1 MRVSQLFAVA
11 TYVTS
16 VLSCAK
22 HNNHY
27 SLKHKKRHIDPRA
40 EPGQTDWAYE
50 FSYNWGRLNPDYHLC
65 QDGTQQSPIP
75 IALKQGLS
83 LEHLIKEW
91 NYPDEITGN
100 FFNWGYGPA
109 FTVQNEDQVWTQ
121 NPSFSFDNET
131 VYLKGWHIHAPA
143 DHTVERH
150 RSRAELHLVHV
161 NAQGKERAVLAIR
174 LDPGN
179 KANSFFGQLPKMIGF
194 NETDVSEEA
203 TLNHRL
209 LLESVDYFDEFWT
222 YEGSLTSPP
231 CTEGIR
237 FFIARPILFT
247 SVQQMRD
254 ILGASTYS
262 AHHSDSN
269 YEGDERQPHV
279 SMEKVDAHSPPETCQ
294 LMTQSGIA
302 KAKLP
307 WADLIVK
314 SIFGGI
320 FISLGSLFD
329 LVVAGGAPGL
339 RESNPSLIT
348 LLAAFTFPIGFVL
361 VILTNVE
368 LVTSNMAVMI
378 YTTLQRKTSV
388 YDLLRNWVICYVFN
402 LAGCLFFTGVLAW
415 WSDTLNSDAMS
426 SYAVTQAEQRV
437 NINWWFNFTRGIGCN
452 WLVGLAVYLATSSKD
467 NLSKIVGIWIPIWAF
482 VALGYQHS
490 VANFFLVPIGMF
502 YGTNFGVGKF
512 IYQSTIPVTLGNIVG
527 GAVMTGAFLWFLYG
541 RDDTLATKTGQPLSG
556 ERKTRGRHVA
566 NSSGSEGETVITQN
580 HERSRRNEDMV

>member
-1 MRVSQLFAVA
+1 MLN
-11 TYVTS
+11 Y
-16 VLSCAK
+16 
-22 HNNHY
+22 
-27 SLKHKKRHIDPRA
+27 
-40 EPGQTDWAYE
+40 TDSKYA
-50 FSYNWGRLNPDYHLC
+50 
-65 QDGTQQSPIP
+65 
-75 IALKQGLS
+75 
-83 LEHLIKEW
+83 
-91 NYPDEITGN
+91 
-100 FFNWGYGPA
+100 
-109 FTVQNEDQVWTQ
+109 
-121 NPSFSFDNET
+121 
-131 VYLKGWHIHAPA
+131 
-143 DHTVERH
+143 
-150 RSRAELHLVHV
+150 
-161 NAQGKERAVLAIR
+161 
-174 LDPGN
+174 
-179 KANSFFGQLPKMIGF
+179 
-194 NETDVSEEA
+194 
-203 TLNHRL
+203 
-209 LLESVDYFDEFWT
+209 
-222 YEGSLTSPP
+222 
-231 CTEGIR
+231 
-237 FFIARPILFT
+237 
-247 SVQQMRD
+247 
-254 ILGASTYS
+254 
-262 AHHSDSN
+262 
-269 YEGDERQPHV
+269 GDERQPHV

-314 SIFGGI
+314 SFFGGI

-368 LVTSNMAVMI
+368 LVTSNMTVMM

-388 YDLLRNWVICYVFN
+388 YDLLKNWVVCYIFN

-426 SYAVTQAEQRV
+426 SYAVTQAEERV
-437 NINWWFNFTRGIGCN
+437 NINWWLNFTRAIGCN
-452 WLVGLAVYLATSSKD
+452 WIVGLAVYLATSSKD

-527 GAVMTGAFLWFLYG
+527 GAVMTGAFLWVLYG

-556 ERKTRGRHVA
+556 ERKSRGRLVA
-566 NSSGSEGETVITQN
+566 NSSGSEEETVTTEN
-580 HERSRRNEDMV
+580 HGRSRRDDSMV